1 MECLK
6 KHMNHLSIKK
16 IREEHATIA
25 ALLTSLVMMVE
36 RGPKENYEVYFD
48 VLRAMLFYLDEFPA
62 KHHHPKED
70 VYLFYPLRKKRSDLN
85 VVLNQLTEEHSKEE
99 DRIRELQ
106 HMLQAWEYLGES
118 RRREFEIELVKYVN
132 FYREHLRV
140 EETQV
145 IPAALQCLTDD
156 EWKELDVQFERNAFT
171 LNAIEHADPAF
182 NRLFAK
188 IVSFAPAPIGLGK
201 SD

>member
-1 MECLK
+1 
-6 KHMNHLSIKK
+6 MNHLSIKK

-25 ALLTSLVMMVE
+25 ALLTSLVMMVD
-36 RGPKENYEVYFD
+36 RGPKGDYEVYFD

-70 VYLFYPLRKKRSDLN
+70 VYLFYPLRKKRADLHE
-85 VVLNQLTEEHSKEE
+85 VLNKLTDEHSKEE
-99 DRIRELQ
+99 NRIRELQ

-118 RRREFEIELVKYVN
+118 RRREFEIELVKYAN
-132 FYREHLRV
+132 FYREHLKL
-140 EETQV
+140 EETQI
-145 IPAALQCLTDD
+145 IPAAVQCLTDD
-156 EWKELDVQFERNAFT
+156 EWQELNEQFERNAFA
-171 LNAIEHADPAF
+171 LNAVEHPDPGF

-201 SD
+201 SGPD

>member
-1 MECLK
+1 
-6 KHMNHLSIKK
+6 MNHPSIQK

-25 ALLTSLVMMVE
+25 ALLTSLVMMVN
-36 RGPKENYEVYFD
+36 RGPKENYETYFD

-70 VYLFYPLRKKRSDLN
+70 AYLFQPLRNKRADLD
-85 VVLNQLTEEHSKEE
+85 VVLDRLSQEHGREET
-99 DRIRELQ
+99 RIRELQ
-106 HMLQAWEYLGES
+106 HMLQAWEHLGET
-118 RRREFEIELVKYVN
+118 RREAFEVELVQYAN
-132 FYREHLRV
+132 FYREHLKL

-145 IPAALQCLTDD
+145 IPAALQNLTPE
-156 EWKELDVQFERNAFT
+156 EWRLLDVQFERNAFA
-171 LNAIEHADPAF
+171 LNSVENPDPVF

-188 IVSFAPAPIGLGK
+188 IVSFAPAPIGLGR